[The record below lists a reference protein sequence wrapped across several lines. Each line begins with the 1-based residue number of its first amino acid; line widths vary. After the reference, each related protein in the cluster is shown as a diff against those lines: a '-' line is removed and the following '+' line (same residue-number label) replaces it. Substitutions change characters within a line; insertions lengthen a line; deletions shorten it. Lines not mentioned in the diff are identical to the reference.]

1 MAQERANGLN
11 DGDRFDILCQLV
23 YRLLYIGRCIF
34 FVTNYLLKSI
44 SFEYYLMH

>member
-11 DGDRFDILCQLV
+11 EGDGFDILCQLV
-23 YRLLYIGRCIF
+23 YRLLYRCIF